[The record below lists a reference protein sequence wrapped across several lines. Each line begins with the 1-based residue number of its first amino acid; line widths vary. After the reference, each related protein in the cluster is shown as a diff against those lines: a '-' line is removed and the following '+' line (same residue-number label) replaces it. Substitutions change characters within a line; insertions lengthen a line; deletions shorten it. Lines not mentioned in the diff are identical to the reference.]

1 MKLAKVVKNTSNM
14 ARQRKEIKRMSV
26 SKSVKKL
33 EAGNGSF
40 LSELIQLVHSV
51 RRTLAAMF
59 LTDSTA
65 SATLWLGN
73 MLSFFLFFLFFC
85 KAQRD
90 SEKKFRRDDNKKKL
104 CWAKSYHF
112 PDCCIGMVC
121 CGRDELQCLCNEH
134 SHMQM
139 QACYYKIPNWEW

>member
-65 SATLWLGN
+65 SATL
-73 MLSFFLFFLFFC
+73 
-85 KAQRD
+85 
-90 SEKKFRRDDNKKKL
+90 
-104 CWAKSYHF
+104 
-112 PDCCIGMVC
+112 
-121 CGRDELQCLCNEH
+121 
-134 SHMQM
+134 
-139 QACYYKIPNWEW
+139 

>member
-59 LTDSTA
+59 LTMFLTVQHQQLLDWVICY
-65 SATLWLGN
+65 LFFF
-73 MLSFFLFFLFFC
+73 FFL
-85 KAQRD
+85 
-90 SEKKFRRDDNKKKL
+90 
-104 CWAKSYHF
+104 
-112 PDCCIGMVC
+112 
-121 CGRDELQCLCNEH
+121 
-134 SHMQM
+134 
-139 QACYYKIPNWEW
+139 